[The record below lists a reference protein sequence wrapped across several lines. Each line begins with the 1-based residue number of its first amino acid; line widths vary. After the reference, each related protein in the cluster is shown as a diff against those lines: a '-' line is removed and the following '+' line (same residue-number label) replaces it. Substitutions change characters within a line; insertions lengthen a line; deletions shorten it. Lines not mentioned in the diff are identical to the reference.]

1 MSPAPCLPRPVRLGI
16 LPLPTMRLL
25 PVAIVLLFSTLTTPV
40 QNAPDT
46 DKSTPTANVAALHDY
61 ESCNFDDGL
70 QIVKIDLLPNGTQ
83 ERTVNTAQG
92 PKVIHMLAGRRIMFA
107 YGIGGDLFANVK
119 PEVLPDDTWAT
130 EKQSLLDEVAAM
142 LAADHST
149 MPNRSL
155 PDTMHGL
162 EVHGFDRTDLKG
174 GTLGFYLLFDNA
186 RHIATSTYL
195 LNQQPL
201 TRRFQTIE
209 QYRGLRTRFLST
221 YTGCIAQ
228 NRSLHAPGAKDGR

>member
-1 MSPAPCLPRPVRLGI
+1 
-16 LPLPTMRLL
+16 MRLL
-25 PVAIVLLFSTLTTPV
+25 PVAIVLLLSTQTSPA

-61 ESCNFDDGL
+61 ESCSFDDGL
-70 QIVKIDLLPNGTQ
+70 QIVKIDSLPNGMQ

-107 YGIGGDLFANVK
+107 YGVGGDFFANVK
-119 PEVLPDDTWAT
+119 PEVLPDDTWAA
-130 EKQSLLDEVAAM
+130 QRQNLLDEIAAM
-142 LAADHST
+142 LASDHAT
-149 MPNRSL
+149 MPNKSL
-155 PDTMHGL
+155 PDTLHGL
-162 EVHGFDRTDLKG
+162 EVHGFDRTELKG

-186 RHIATSTYL
+186 RHIATSVYL

-228 NRSLHAPGAKDGR
+228 NQSLRTSGAKDGR